1 MEYTNVNPVEA
12 LLGEDGVIAKYSG
25 ELQRDWYDVYVV
37 KRVGSDTDIEIRE
50 GKNLLGVSYDVDLTN
65 VTTRIMPTGE
75 DKDGELLY
83 LPELYVDSPHIS
95 DYPIHVGCTSLYQKR
110 RKFPMAVLS
119 EMLRRAIEQNA
130 HEAIDQEEYNRRY
143 DSLNERYKGLEAR
156 AEEIAAE
163 KRRRHYLRNNL
174 RQFIT
179 TIDKAD
185 LISEF
190 SPEAWTALVESVTVN
205 AKDDMRFNFRNGM
218 SL

>member
-1 MEYTNVNPVEA
+1 MLMKQLTDSA
-12 LLGEDGVIAKYSG
+12 
-25 ELQRDWYDVYVV
+25 ELTAEEKKLD
-37 KRVGSDTDIEIRE
+37 EE
-50 GKNLLGVSYDVDLTN
+50 
-65 VTTRIMPTGE
+65 
-75 DKDGELLY
+75 
-83 LPELYVDSPHIS
+83 
-95 DYPIHVGCTSLYQKR
+95 
-110 RKFPMAVLS
+110 MAVLS

-143 DSLNERYKGLEAR
+143 DSLNERYKSLEAR
-156 AEEIAAE
+156 SEEIAAE
-163 KRRRHYLRNNL
+163 KRRRHYLRNNF
-174 RQFIT
+174 RQFIA